1 MIVTSRAVRM
11 SAHEECIQ
19 VALWRRGAKKA
30 FQGWEEMIK
39 IEFWELE

>member
-1 MIVTSRAVRM
+1 M

-30 FQGWEEMIK
+30 LQGWEEMIK
-39 IEFWELE
+39 IELQELE